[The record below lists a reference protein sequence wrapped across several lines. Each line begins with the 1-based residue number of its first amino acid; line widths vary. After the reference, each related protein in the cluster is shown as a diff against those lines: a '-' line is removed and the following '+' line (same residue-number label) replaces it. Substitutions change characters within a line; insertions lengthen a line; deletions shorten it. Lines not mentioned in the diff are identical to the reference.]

1 MNLPRNGDLT
11 RIYQVV
17 GVVVVGLLA
26 GGGGSVAVDAINPPR
41 PDPFTGTMARELR
54 ADLMSALANHDTRI
68 RALESQMAPC
78 LTRMDAMAE
87 ILKELRGELRDLR
100 REHRPP

>member
-17 GVVVVGLLA
+17 GVAVVGLLA

-41 PDPFTGTMARELR
+41 PDPFTGTMGRELR
-54 ADLMSALANHDTRI
+54 ADMMRALDAHDSRI
-68 RALESQMAPC
+68 RALEALAGGCSESMKYLGEA
-78 LTRMDAMAE
+78 LR
-87 ILKELRGELRDLR
+87 ELRLELRER
-100 REHRPP
+100 PREARP